1 MIDHSSTNNTTNNN
15 NNNNNNIRIHNELKD
30 GKLLNEK
37 GELNECGISTK
48 VIKEYDRNSIKVK
61 NYRIKEWDYYFI
73 TNSRI
78 GIALTFGDIG
88 YIGSAGVTL
97 FNFDEPSYKTQSDLS
112 LCPFGKFNFPNYPHT
127 IQKLEYNSSKI
138 KLSFEN
144 IDNSNENENENENE
158 IIKHLKCNS
167 KNFDGKGNE
176 LIIDIKLT
184 NLPKHSMVI
193 ATPFDNYPNSFY
205 YNCKTNN
212 MVAQGTIKLNDK
224 THLFNPENSL
234 AVLDWGRGVWPMLEL
249 ITWYWGSLSCRL
261 DDNDN
266 NNDNYFNNK
275 TFGFNIGYGFGNT
288 SAATENMI
296 FLDGIAHKFD
306 EIKFEI
312 PKKLD
317 TNEEDYMS
325 DWKFTSNDKRLEMT
339 FKPII
344 NRYENTNLLLI
355 KTTTNQVFGNFS
367 GTAILDDG
375 TLINFKNKLGFA
387 EKVCNKW

>member
-1 MIDHSSTNNTTNNN
+1 MDT
-15 NNNNNNIRIHNELKD
+15 NNNIRIHNQLKD

-37 GELNECGISTK
+37 GELNECGFSTK
-48 VIKEYDRNSIKVK
+48 VIKEYERNSINAK

-88 YIGSAGVTL
+88 YIGSASVTL
-97 FNFDEPSYKTQSDLS
+97 FNFDEPSYKTQSDLT

-138 KLSFEN
+138 KISFEN
-144 IDNSNENENENENE
+144 IKIENGNDQE
-158 IIKHLKCNS
+158 IIKHLKCTS
-167 KNFDGKGNE
+167 TNFDGKGNS
-176 LIIDIKLT
+176 LIVDIKLT
-184 NLPKHSMVI
+184 DLPKDSMVI
-193 ATPFDNYPNSFY
+193 ATPFDNYPNAFY

-234 AVLDWGRGVWPMLEL
+234 AVLDWGRGVWPFEFT
-249 ITWYWGSLSCRL
+249 TWYWGSLSCRL
-261 DDNDN
+261 DDDR
-266 NNDNYFNNK
+266 

-288 SAATENMI
+288 RAATENMI

-306 EIKFEI
+306 EIQFEI
-312 PKKLD
+312 PKKTD
-317 TNEEDYMS
+317 TGDEDYMN

-344 NRYENTNLLLI
+344 NRYENTNLFLI
-355 KTTTNQVFGNFS
+355 KSTANQVFGNFT

-375 TLINFKNKLGFA
+375 TSIHFKDKLGFA